1 MYKESQLIRKFF
13 LIGMVVTFIA
23 LLYILAIQIS
33 FARLLG
39 GDFTSVWISIVL
51 FVLFVAAFLN
61 AYRMTITV
69 DENYL
74 TAGFGLIKKRIP
86 LKEISSCKPVKHG
99 WGKWWQCG
107 IKREKDD
114 SYLYV
119 ARGEK
124 GVEVKTKEERCI
136 ISTEK
141 AEEIC
146 NLLKKQGKQK

>member
-1 MYKESQLIRKFF
+1 
-13 LIGMVVTFIA
+13 MVVAFIA
-23 LLYILAIQIS
+23 LLYILVIQIS
-33 FARLLG
+33 FARLFG
-39 GDFTSVWISIVL
+39 GDFTSVWMSILL
-51 FVLFVAAFLN
+51 FVLFLAAFLN

-74 TAGFGLIKKRIP
+74 TVGFGLIKKRIP
-86 LKEISSCKPVKHG
+86 LKEISSCKPVKHLQ
-99 WGKWWQCG
+99 GKWWQCG
-107 IKREKDD
+107 IRREKDG

-124 GVEVKTKEERCI
+124 GVEIKTKEERCI
-136 ISTEK
+136 ISTGK